1 MLRVVY
7 LCLYTYVCQVQMYVY
22 IQCSQALCVC
32 LDRAICTSR
41 NPGFIVNWGKVNLC
55 KYVFSSYLYQ
65 CFDRLTNLYQCFDR
79 LTYLYQC
86 FDWLTYLYQ
95 CFDRLTY
102 VPKQLTLC
110 WPTYPDVWVGWPTCP
125 PTLQRLTNLSQLC
138 TLCWLTQPDVVV
150 GWPADPNLGLVF
162 HVLLP

>member
-1 MLRVVY
+1 MIRVVY
-7 LCLYTYVCQVQMYVY
+7 FCLYAYVCQVQMYVY

-32 LDRAICTSR
+32 IDRAICTSR

-65 CFDRLTNLYQCFDR
+65 CFDR
-79 LTYLYQC
+79 
-86 FDWLTYLYQ
+86 LTYLYQ